1 MRRLKV
7 LHVIGGGDTGGAM
20 THLLPLLS
28 GLARAECDVTLLCL
42 GGGGLADEAEA
53 RGLSVRVLPMS
64 SPWDPLVLP
73 ALRAMV
79 VAGGWDVVHT
89 HGMRANLP
97 VRAVFPLTGR
107 RPCLFT
113 TVHSDL
119 LLDYSSPLL
128 ARTYQALD
136 RATLGRV
143 DMVVAVSDS
152 LRFLL
157 RQRGYPEER
166 TVRIWSGIEWRGRG
180 VAAGPPSNGGGP
192 ELSGEAGRDAM
203 GGAPRR
209 PRLGT
214 VARLAAVK
222 DIALLL
228 EVTALVRRTVPD
240 VECVVVGDGPERAAL
255 EAQARGLGLGGPNGA
270 VRFTGRVEQAASAL
284 AELDVFVVTSVYEGG
299 VSMSVLEAMA
309 AGLPVVSTAAG
320 GVAEAVE
327 DGVTGFV
334 VSRDRERGAL
344 AAALAERAVALL
356 SDPRLRARMGEAG
369 AARVRRLFLA
379 EHAAARTRRAYER
392 CLVARDGLL

>member
-1 MRRLKV
+1 MRRLRV

-28 GLARAECDVTLLCL
+28 SLALAECDVTLLCL
-42 GGGGLADEAEA
+42 GEGGLANEAQE

-64 SPWDPLVLP
+64 NPWDVAVLP
-73 ALRAMV
+73 ALRAA
-79 VAGGWDVVHT
+79 VAEEGWDVVHT

-97 VRAVFPLTGR
+97 VRAVFPWRTR

-128 ARTYQALD
+128 ARAYQALD

-143 DMVVAVSDS
+143 DNVIAVSDS
-152 LRFLL
+152 LRSLL
-157 RQRGYPEER
+157 LQRGYPEDR
-166 TVRIWSGIEWRGRG
+166 TVRIWSGIEWHEETGATG
-180 VAAGPPSNGGGP
+180 LSSAGDVSA
-192 ELSGEAGRDAM
+192 LSGGD
-203 GGAPRR
+203 GAAAPGAARR
-209 PRLGT
+209 ARLGT

-228 EVTALVRRTVPD
+228 ETTALVRRSVPEA
-240 VECVVVGDGPERAAL
+240 ECVVVGDGPERAAL
-255 EAQARGLGLGGPNGA
+255 EARAHELGLDGPEGA
-270 VRFTGRVEQAASAL
+270 VRFTGRIEQVAPVL
-284 AELDVFVVTSVYEGG
+284 AGMDVFVVTSVYEGG

-344 AAALAERAVALL
+344 AAALAERTAALL
-356 SDPRLRARMGEAG
+356 ADPHLRARMGEAG

-392 CLVARDGLL
+392 CLAARDGLL